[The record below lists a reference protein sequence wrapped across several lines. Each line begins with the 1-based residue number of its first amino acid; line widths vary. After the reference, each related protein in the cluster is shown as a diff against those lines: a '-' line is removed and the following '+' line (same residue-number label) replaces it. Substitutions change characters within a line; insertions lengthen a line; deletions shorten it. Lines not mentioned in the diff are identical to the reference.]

1 VSKNSG
7 VQRPN
12 TDTLSW
18 VHPWRATAD
27 DGIPR
32 GGTECSLGRWG
43 ASWILLHT
51 IDLVIRVRKAQRQQ
65 QLDLEGSAGWASASS
80 RGLWVGH
87 APGCPWRALTRA
99 ALSPPQQ
106 LLQGVT
112 KQFVESGARERASDP
127 VDSPRT
133 EHYKS
138 RVDGGGFHSSFYDR
152 APRAAVQPQEQQVC
166 AWNPAAAA
174 NPNPVL

>member
-51 IDLVIRVRKAQRQQ
+51 IDLVIRVRK
-65 QLDLEGSAGWASASS
+65 GSNWILKG
-80 RGLWVGH
+80 
-87 APGCPWRALTRA
+87 
-99 ALSPPQQ
+99 
-106 LLQGVT
+106 LQG
-112 KQFVESGARERASDP
+112 GRAHP
-127 VDSPRT
+127 L
-133 EHYKS
+133 
-138 RVDGGGFHSSFYDR
+138 
-152 APRAAVQPQEQQVC
+152 AACGLATLRCVRG
-166 AWNPAAAA
+166 
-174 NPNPVL
+174 VL